1 MNQWPYGSGASNHR
15 GKKGEEISNVRCNK
29 QKIWTKSNIITDLEG
44 INQLMDGKVICPQ
57 YRRKEVRVDLKKQVG
72 VVYELE
78 LE

>member
-1 MNQWPYGSGASNHR
+1 
-15 GKKGEEISNVRCNK
+15 
-29 QKIWTKSNIITDLEG
+29 
-44 INQLMDGKVICPQ
+44 MDGKVICPQ